1 VSVLIEDRLGGLDQ
15 AVPAQRRPGPAS
27 SAAKRVFDVA
37 LALALLCFFS
47 PLLLAIALAVRL
59 DSPGPALFRQR
70 RTGLNGRPFQ
80 ILKFR
85 TMTVMEDGALT
96 AVSRG
101 DPRVTRIGAVLRRTS
116 LDELPQLL
124 NVVLSEM
131 SLVGPRP
138 HALAHDERFAQEAP
152 DYALRFAARPGV
164 TGLAQ
169 ISGFRGEIVSRE
181 GLAGRVDA
189 DLRYI
194 RGWTL
199 LLDLRILLSTARMV
213 WADDKAY

>member
-1 VSVLIEDRLGGLDQ
+1 MGHARPE
-15 AVPAQRRPGPAS
+15 RRAGPAGS
-27 SAAKRVFDVA
+27 SAKRAFDAA
-37 LALALLCFFS
+37 LALALLCFFA
-47 PLLLAIALAVRL
+47 PLLLAIAIAVRL

-70 RTGLNGRPFQ
+70 RTGLDGRLFQ

-124 NVVLSEM
+124 NVVLGDM

-138 HALAHDERFAQEAP
+138 HAIAHDERFSQEAP
-152 DYALRFAARPGV
+152 NYVLRFAARPGV

-181 GLAGRVDA
+181 CLDGRVDA

-194 RGWTL
+194 RGWSL
-199 LLDLRILLSTARMV
+199 LLDLRILLATARLV